1 MNALWVTRSLQY
13 NSKSCE
19 FMRLAYVAFNRTE
32 ATLIFL
38 VDIQFNSASTCW
50 ISSVPHSP
58 HGAILDRHYVAAD
71 EVEES

>member
-1 MNALWVTRSLQY
+1 
-13 NSKSCE
+13 
-19 FMRLAYVAFNRTE
+19 MRLAYVAFNRTE